1 NLASEARNLY
11 QFGLMIWCATSR
23 SPWDYY
29 DYGCWCGYGGSGT
42 PVDDTDRC
50 CQIHDSC
57 YDVLVN
63 NSICST
69 WWKPY
74 FLNYLFTPCH
84 KCDPESSYPSDE
96 VDVTCKRALCE
107 CDSQATKC
115 FANSTFNAANI
126 DYDTSKT
133 KPFRETKPGFLI
145 NTSRLLSFK
154 FTARNLYQ
162 FGNMVNCMTNRSRF
176 DYADYGCW
184 CGAGGSGKP
193 VDHVDKCCQ
202 IHDKCYD
209 VAMVEKCYFY
219 FHVYSVVYRY
229 QGCRQ
234 CDPISSYPSWEDKV
248 DVECKKAVCDC
259 DSDAALCFSQSVYNS
274 SLYNYDTSK
283 C

>member
-1 NLASEARNLY
+1 MKSLAAPAIFLIVSSVVCVLSLPSLFKERIDKPSLERKQTRNLY

-126 DYDTSKT
+126 DYDTSK
-133 KPFRETKPGFLI
+133 
-145 NTSRLLSFK
+145 
-154 FTARNLYQ
+154 
-162 FGNMVNCMTNRSRF
+162 C
-176 DYADYGCW
+176 
-184 CGAGGSGKP
+184 
-193 VDHVDKCCQ
+193 
-202 IHDKCYD
+202 
-209 VAMVEKCYFY
+209 
-219 FHVYSVVYRY
+219 
-229 QGCRQ
+229 
-234 CDPISSYPSWEDKV
+234 
-248 DVECKKAVCDC
+248 
-259 DSDAALCFSQSVYNS
+259 
-274 SLYNYDTSK
+274 
-283 C
+283 